1 MTETYCPLAWV
12 GLNILPRSITPCCL
26 WEGPNLVKD
35 ADTITDALASPEFE
49 DVRKRMLAGERIK
62 NCEQCYGVEKVGN
75 KSRRQQS
82 IEQFGIVTEP
92 SFKMLDISFDNVC
105 NLKCRSCLSVTSHQ
119 WHNDEV
125 ALYGK
130 ALSDKKLLEHGID
143 VDCSQLEQINISG
156 GEPMLS
162 KKCELFLGKLI
173 LEDVIQNVRLGIV
186 TNCTITPSKTILD
199 AMFAAKELYLT
210 ISIDGIGKLN
220 DYFRS
225 GSDFDTCVKNM
236 ELFTALYERAN
247 PTTIIVNTT
256 VNIYNVNMLKEIETF
271 FAERFPKFELQHR
284 MLYWPE
290 QLCIENMPA
299 DLKAQVRP
307 IVESY
312 GPDYADVLA
321 ALDVQGV
328 DRYGHFLMY
337 HHKLDELRNETFDC
351 NSLLANY
358 IQEHNTPSNTTEF
371 LLQQVNKWDFYK

>member
-1 MTETYCPLAWV
+1 
-12 GLNILPRSITPCCL
+12 
-26 WEGPNLVKD
+26 
-35 ADTITDALASPEFE
+35 
-49 DVRKRMLAGERIK
+49 
-62 NCEQCYGVEKVGN
+62 
-75 KSRRQQS
+75 
-82 IEQFGIVTEP
+82 
-92 SFKMLDISFDNVC
+92 VC

-290 QLCIENMPA
+290 QLCIENMPT

-312 GPDYADVLA
+312 GPNYADVLA

-351 NSLLANY
+351 NPLLANY